1 MATPI
6 TLLIY
11 KRAEIPGL
19 LNRSCISIK
28 PMGNFNIE
36 SLVGATFQENIA
48 QTERFQALDYP
59 TEALIGN
66 IGAAE
71 RMAFASQNNSEYR
84 YMALFSRIGFDW
96 DKKYFLNLT
105 GRRDGSS
112 RFGPNNRFANFGA
125 VGAAWIFSEE
135 NSIKSNLPFLSFGK
149 LRGSYGTTGN
159 DQIGDYGYL
168 DAYEATIG
176 PGGLYPTGLANPD
189 YSWETN
195 KKLEVGIDLGF
206 LNDHLRLGIS
216 RFQNRSSNQLVGYPL
231 PYMTGFPS
239 VQANLPATV
248 ENSGWEIEFASLN
261 LSNKNFSWETS
272 LNITFPKNELVSYPD
287 IEQSSYANTYKVGH
301 PLNIALLYEYTGLDP
316 ITGFYTIS
324 DANEDGRY
332 DYKDRVVI
340 KDMTREYFGGINN
353 SITYNNL
360 SLAFLWQVEKQEG

>member
-1 MATPI
+1 M
-6 TLLIY
+6 
-11 KRAEIPGL
+11 
-19 LNRSCISIK
+19 S
-28 PMGNFNIE
+28 
-36 SLVGATFQENIA
+36 
-48 QTERFQALDYP
+48 
-59 TEALIGN
+59 
-66 IGAAE
+66 
-71 RMAFASQNNSEYR
+71 
-84 YMALFSRIGFDW
+84 
-96 DKKYFLNLT
+96 
-105 GRRDGSS
+105 
-112 RFGPNNRFANFGA
+112 
-125 VGAAWIFSEE
+125 
-135 NSIKSNLPFLSFGK
+135 
-149 LRGSYGTTGN
+149 TGN

-360 SLAFLWQVEKQEG
+360 SLAFLWQVVKQEGKISDFNMGRTNNVLKEFLSSENSYQTITQSFEGFYGYYYTQSSNFPYRNASFLRLKNISLTYDLPLDLIEVLGLENCRLYLQGQNLLTFSSFDAIDPEQQNSTGFGNLKTITGGLRINF